1 MNESGLVIRRH
12 AGLMAAVAVTALGL
26 AMAYLWHFAAAG
38 GGITLL
44 VGLALTGV
52 GLFHAFAWADAR
64 TPLLVA
70 DDTGIRTRLGAEWTG
85 VPWSQIERVE
95 VDQRGRLTD
104 GHVAVVTPAA
114 DALVQSGWRSRL
126 GAAVNRWFYDAPLVV
141 PFGLTTTVTVVD
153 VPATLTRLASGRA
166 PVVVLDE
173 SVAEPEPTVA
183 LTGGHTQRGFADE
196 RVPAQR
202 DLAEAENFRSAG
214 SAAMPEND
222 EQDSISDELAP
233 TSALLSTDDDDE
245 RAAQPAP
252 PSTEQPVALSRKAR
266 LPFSVTR
273 EAGPPLPLAKVVAAL
288 RCYPAR
294 REDVTIPFRQD
305 PATEGALALSQPYGD
320 ESTEPLPEID
330 QLRRRH
336 EDEPAAPISNVAL
349 IIDATTDLSARA
361 MSRVRRSAPL
371 AASTEMAHG
380 GESVSA
386 GDLPATDDLVI
397 GGRLRTA
404 RERLGLTIDELADR
418 TRIRPY
424 VIESI
429 EVDDFRPCG
438 GDFYARGHL
447 RMLAR
452 ILGLDVDPLMKV
464 YDEHFA
470 TSPINPRAVFDAEL
484 ATGASGLVRGGSA
497 RTGWGGWAGLVTAV
511 LVLVLVW
518 GVAKYLAD
526 GTGTPVTVAPPTQ
539 NSAGLGSPGPGNK
552 PLPKPEPA
560 TARVR
565 LAAVGGGSRVVVK
578 NRKLDVIFA
587 GVLTD
592 GTARMVEGQAPLH
605 VMAVDGGV
613 IRIGTQGKSLG
624 YVGTPGVRS
633 RHLIPAPAA
642 D

>member
-1 MNESGLVIRRH
+1 MNETGLVIRRH

-26 AMAYLWHFAAAG
+26 AVGYLWHFAAAG
-38 GGITLL
+38 GGVSLL
-44 VGLALTGV
+44 IGLVLTGV
-52 GLFHAFAWADAR
+52 GAFHAVAWADAR

-70 DDTGIRTRLGAEWTG
+70 DDTGIRTRLGAAWTG

-95 VDQRGRLTD
+95 VDERGRVTD

-114 DALVQSGWRSRL
+114 DQLLAAGWRSRL
-126 GAAVNRWFYDAPLVV
+126 GAAVNRWFYDSPLVV

-153 VPATLTRLASGRA
+153 VPATLSRLAAGRA
-166 PVVVLDE
+166 PVVVLDGT
-173 SVAEPEPTVA
+173 VDEPEPTVA
-183 LTGGHTQRGFADE
+183 LTGGHRQQHAPDE
-196 RVPAQR
+196 WVPAQR

-222 EQDSISDELAP
+222 DQDSTSDELAP
-233 TSALLSTDDDDE
+233 TSGLPSTDGDGNPAE
-245 RAAQPAP
+245 PPVVQP
-252 PSTEQPVALSRKAR
+252 RKSR
-266 LPFSVTR
+266 LPFIAAR

-288 RCYPAR
+288 RSYPAR
-294 REDVTIPFRQD
+294 REDVTIPFRHE
-305 PATEGALALSQPYGD
+305 PATDGSLALSRQYID
-320 ESTEPLPEID
+320 EPTEPLPEFE

-336 EDEPAAPISNVAL
+336 EESPDIRISNVEL
-349 IIDATTDLSARA
+349 IIDATTDMSARA
-361 MSRVRRSAPL
+361 MSKVRRSAPL
-371 AASTEMAHG
+371 AASTEMTHG
-380 GESVSA
+380 GESVSPA
-386 GDLPATDDLVI
+386 DLPAADHLVI
-397 GGRLRTA
+397 GGELRRA
-404 RERLGLTIDELADR
+404 RERVGLDVDELAER

-452 ILGLDVDPLMKV
+452 VLGLEVEPLMQA
-464 YDEHFA
+464 YDEQFA

-484 ATGASGLVRGGSA
+484 ATGATGLVRGGSA
-497 RTGWGGWAGLVTAV
+497 RGGWGGWAGLSAAV
-511 LVLVLVW
+511 LVLVLIW

-526 GTGTPVTVAPPTQ
+526 GTGAPVTAAPPTQ

-565 LAAVGGGSRVVVK
+565 LAAVAGGSRVVVK
-578 NRKLDVIFA
+578 DRKGGVIFA

-592 GTARMVEGQAPLH
+592 GTARMVEGLAPLH

-624 YVGTPGVRS
+624 YIGETGVRS
-633 RHLIPAPAA
+633 RHLIAAPAA

>member
-1 MNESGLVIRRH
+1 MNETGLVIRRH

-26 AMAYLWHFAAAG
+26 AVAYLWHFVAAG
-38 GGITLL
+38 GGIPLL
-44 VGLALTGV
+44 IGVVLAGV

-95 VDQRGRLTD
+95 VDERGRLTD

-114 DALVQSGWRSRL
+114 DALIQTGWRSRL

-141 PFGLTTTVTVVD
+141 PFGLSTTVTAVD
-153 VPATLTRLASGRA
+153 VPAALTRLAAGRA

-173 SVAEPEPTVA
+173 TMDEPEPTVA
-183 LTGGHTQRGFADE
+183 LTGGLARPSTTDE

-202 DLAEAENFRSAG
+202 DLVEAENFRSAG
-214 SAAMPEND
+214 SAAMPEID
-222 EQDSISDELAP
+222 EQDSICDELAP
-233 TSALLSTDDDDE
+233 TSGLPNTGDDDE
-245 RAAQPAP
+245 PAAHPAAHPAVQPASP
-252 PSTEQPVALSRKAR
+252 RRPR
-266 LPFSVTR
+266 LPFIAAR
-273 EAGPPLPLAKVVAAL
+273 EAAPPLPLARVVAAL
-288 RCYPAR
+288 RSYPAR
-294 REDVTIPFRQD
+294 REDITIPFRQD
-305 PATEGALALSQPYGD
+305 PTTEGALALSQAYRD
-320 ESTEPLPEID
+320 EPTAPLPELE
-330 QLRRRH
+330 QLRRRSG
-336 EDEPAAPISNVAL
+336 DETQAPMSNVEL
-349 IIDATTDLSARA
+349 IIDATTDMSARA
-361 MSRVRRSAPL
+361 MSKVRRSAPL
-371 AASTEMAHG
+371 AASTEMTHG
-380 GESVSA
+380 GESVSPA
-386 GDLPATDDLVI
+386 DLPATDDLVI
-397 GGRLRTA
+397 GGQLRTA
-404 RERLGLTIDELADR
+404 REALGLTIDELAER

-452 ILGLDVDPLMKV
+452 ILGLEVEPLV
-464 YDEHFA
+464 QAYDDQFA
-470 TSPINPRAVFDAEL
+470 TSPINARAVFDAEI
-484 ATGASGLVRGGSA
+484 ATGATGLVRGGSTRA
-497 RTGWGGWAGLVTAV
+497 GWGGGWAGLVAAV

-526 GTGTPVTVAPPTQ
+526 GTGAPVSTVRPTQ

-578 NRKLDVIFA
+578 DHKLRVIFA

-592 GTARMVEGQAPLH
+592 GSSRMVEGPAPLH

-613 IRIGTQGKSLG
+613 IRIGTQGKTLG
-624 YVGTPGVRS
+624 YIGTTGVRS